1 MTRKLLIVVF
11 VLSATCNSL
20 AAVLPYIT
28 GDSGCEARCCRV
40 VRHVESRESLS
51 KFTSGSTSGPMSGV
65 RCPMRCEHP
74 AENQGV
80 PESPLLST
88 ERDTKVVAQVAPG
101 IQEVCSTL
109 NARSMHSTARTTFAS
124 TRIYLRT
131 GTLLI

>member
-28 GDSGCEARCCRV
+28 GDSGCEAKCCRV

-51 KFTSGSTSGPMSGV
+51 KSTSGPLSGV

-88 ERDTKVVAQVAPG
+88 ERDTKVVAPVAPG
-101 IQEVCSTL
+101 IQAVCSTL
-109 NARSMHSTARTTFAS
+109 DARSLHSTARRTFAS
-124 TRIYLRT
+124 DTYLPENRYSPY
-131 GTLLI
+131 LKP